1 MTLSSLHRS
10 RWRSL
15 LLLAL
20 LTSSACGKSTP
31 PSRDP
36 LPADGSSARPVTP
49 PPIAPPPI
57 APLDAADAGR
67 DGGDLQAPA
76 TPAADVLPDAGATAT
91 LVADNKVEPTEGA
104 ELQARAKGLFQAI
117 VADEP
122 DRAEAFWFPRE
133 PFLPL
138 KDMVDPGKYWAE
150 LHHRY
155 VNDIH
160 ALHKKRKRWGG
171 AEFVGFDGWS
181 RSKWV
186 APGHEANKIG
196 YHRAFNGQLRYTIG
210 GEAAAIEVHTLI
222 TWQGRWYV
230 THLRRVRK

>member
-1 MTLSSLHRS
+1 MTTSRSPARRS
-10 RWRSL
+10 RRRGF

-20 LTSSACGKSTP
+20 LVTLDCGKSTP

-36 LPADGSSARPVTP
+36 LPADGSTATPVRVE
-49 PPIAPPPI
+49 APPPS
-57 APLDAADAGR
+57 APLDAG
-67 DGGDLQAPA
+67 APA
-76 TPAADVLPDAGATAT
+76 TADALPDAGAAT
-91 LVADNKVEPTEGA
+91 DAGAAPLVADNKVDPTEGA
-104 ELQARAKGLFQAI
+104 DLQERAKGLFQAI

-138 KDMVDPGKYWAE
+138 KDMTDPGKYWAE
-150 LHHRY
+150 LHHAY
-155 VNDIH
+155 EKDIH
-160 ALHKKRKRWGG
+160 ALHRKRKHWGG
-171 AEFVGFDGWS
+171 AEFVRFDGGS
-181 RSKWV
+181 RTKWV

-196 YHRAFNGQLRYTIG
+196 YYRAFDGKLRYTLG

-230 THLRRVRK
+230 THLRRVKR